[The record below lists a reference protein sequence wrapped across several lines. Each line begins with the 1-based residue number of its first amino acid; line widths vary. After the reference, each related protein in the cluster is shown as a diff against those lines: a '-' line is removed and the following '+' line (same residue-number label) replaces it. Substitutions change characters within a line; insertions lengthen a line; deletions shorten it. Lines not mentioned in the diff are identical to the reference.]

1 MFLRKYLDDF
11 YFDMVMNNYDISYLE
26 SIDEDNFEKIYCL
39 LKMYNFYYINDIILN
54 YIEIFSLDIYD
65 VKNGIIELRNKLG
78 SNYVYIIGN
87 DMRYL
92 DCLLNN

>member
-1 MFLRKYLDDF
+1 MFLRRYLDDF

-54 YIEIFSLDIYD
+54 YIEIRM
-65 VKNGIIELRNKLG
+65 V
-78 SNYVYIIGN
+78 
-87 DMRYL
+87 
-92 DCLLNN
+92 LLNLGINLVVIMYILLVMI

>member
-1 MFLRKYLDDF
+1 MFLRRYLDDF

-26 SIDEDNFEKIYCL
+26 SIDEDNFE
-39 LKMYNFYYINDIILN
+39 
-54 YIEIFSLDIYD
+54 
-65 VKNGIIELRNKLG
+65 IIELRNKLG